1 MKIKIMDN
9 QQIEI
14 EKKRIKNM
22 YLRVLPPD
30 GRIHITAPL
39 RVKDED
45 IERFVIA
52 KQEWIQKRRE
62 ALLHKKPLQELA
74 YVTGDMVP
82 VWGGLRTL
90 VVYHTMNRNMVIAD
104 GDTIILKVKKDS
116 TDKQREQLLNKWYLK
131 ELQQVLPSMINQ
143 WESVI
148 GVTSSSWKIRDM
160 KTRWGSCNIRSKNI
174 CFNLQLA
181 KKAPKCLEYVVVHEL
196 VHLLE
201 KSHNH
206 IFKGYMDK
214 FLSDWRITK
223 KELNT

>member
-1 MKIKIMDN
+1 MKTKILDF

-14 EKKRIKNM
+14 EKKKIKNM

-45 IERFVIA
+45 IDRFIIA
-52 KQEWIQKRRE
+52 KQEWIQKQRE
-62 ALLHKKPLQELA
+62 TLLHKKPLQELA
-74 YVTGDMVP
+74 YVTGEMVP
-82 VWGGLRTL
+82 VWGELRTL

-104 GDTIILKVKKDS
+104 GDSIILKVKKDS

-131 ELQQVLPSMINQ
+131 ELQQVLPSMIHQ

-160 KTRWGSCNIRSKNI
+160 KTRWGSCNIRSKRV

-201 KSHNH
+201 KSHNQ

-214 FLSDWRITK
+214 FLPDWRITK